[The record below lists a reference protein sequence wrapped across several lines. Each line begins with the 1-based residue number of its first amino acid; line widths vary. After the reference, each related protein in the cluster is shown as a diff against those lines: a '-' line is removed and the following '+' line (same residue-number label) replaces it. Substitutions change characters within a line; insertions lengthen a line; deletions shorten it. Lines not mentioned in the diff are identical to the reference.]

1 MSRQVGSSLGVL
13 PALDQG
19 VAGWAQVHME
29 GTFAVW
35 GSDGISA
42 VTDNGPGDIT
52 FTWSRA
58 FRSASSYVP
67 IYCTTATAGSIVTQH
82 AHSWDSVASGSAQA
96 VLRDYNAAS
105 STDPDMFFLA
115 VFGEF

>member
-42 VTDNGPGDIT
+42 VTDNGPGDVT
-52 FTWSRA
+52 FTWARA

-67 IYCTTATAGSIVTQH
+67 IYCTTGSLNATTIH

-96 VLRDYNAAS
+96 VTRDYNAAS
-105 STDPDMFFLA
+105 ATDPDMIFVA